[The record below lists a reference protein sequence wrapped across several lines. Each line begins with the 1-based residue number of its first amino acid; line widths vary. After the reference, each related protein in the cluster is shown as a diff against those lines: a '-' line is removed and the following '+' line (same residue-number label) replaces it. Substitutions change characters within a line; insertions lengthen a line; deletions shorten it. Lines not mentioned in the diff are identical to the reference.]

1 MKIKISPATGTLYM
15 KDSNSEVI
23 VSPCDIPLLIK
34 KCGEAQEIFRN
45 NIDWTWK
52 ND

>member
-15 KDSNSEVI
+15 KEEGVEII
-23 VSPCDIPLLIK
+23 VPPCDIPLLIK
-34 KCGEAQEIFRN
+34 KCAEAQEIFRD
-45 NIDWTWK
+45 NIKWAWK